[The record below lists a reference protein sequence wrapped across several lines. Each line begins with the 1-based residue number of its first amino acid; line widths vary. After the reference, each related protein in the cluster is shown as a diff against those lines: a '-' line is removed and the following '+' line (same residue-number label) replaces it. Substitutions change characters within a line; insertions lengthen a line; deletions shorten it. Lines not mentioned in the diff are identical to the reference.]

1 MKSPKNKTH
10 KIHKKMYA
18 VIYTLV
24 GWFLRLIFCVKITG
38 KENEPKDGA
47 FIVCPNHISNAD
59 TMVVA
64 VSLKSQLRFLA
75 KAELFKIPILA
86 QFLRAIG
93 SFPIE
98 RGKGD
103 IGAIRT
109 TLDLLKQG
117 EVIAMYPQGTRYSGV
132 DPRDTKVRQ
141 GIGMIAYRS
150 GVPILPI
157 CVETKDFKL
166 RLFRR
171 TNVRIGKPIYP
182 DELGF
187 EHGNS
192 EEYRIASELVFSRIT
207 DMIEKEH
214 VSK

>member
-1 MKSPKNKTH
+1 MSNSKPH

-38 KENEPKDGA
+38 KENEPKEGP
-47 FIVCPNHISNAD
+47 FIVCPNHLSNAD

-75 KAELFKIPILA
+75 KAELFKIPVLA

-109 TLDLLKQG
+109 TLDLLKKG
-117 EVIAMYPQGTRYSGV
+117 EVIALYPQGTRYPGV
-132 DPRDTKVRQ
+132 DPRDTQPRQ

-150 GVPILPI
+150 GAPILPI
-157 CVETKDFKL
+157 CVETKNFKL
-166 RLFRR
+166 RPFKR
-171 TNVRIGKPIYP
+171 TYVRIGKLITT

-192 EEYRIASELVFSRIT
+192 EEYRIASEIVFNRIT
-207 DMIEKEH
+207 DMLETEH
-214 VSK
+214 TPKK